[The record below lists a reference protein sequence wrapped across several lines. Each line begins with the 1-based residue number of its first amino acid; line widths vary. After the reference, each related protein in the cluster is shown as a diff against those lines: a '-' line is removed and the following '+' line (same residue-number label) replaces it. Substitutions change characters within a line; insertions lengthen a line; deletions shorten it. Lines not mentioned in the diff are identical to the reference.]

1 MRTLKGAE
9 RTECDFQAVFNLRLK
24 PVFRSVRAVVTVVA
38 LSLLN
43 RLPNGTS
50 KKPERMAGV
59 YTTNNCLKE
68 NQPCSTQET
77 YTTVKRLVNIISNLK
92 GNV

>member
-1 MRTLKGAE
+1 MRLPGSVQFATALPLA
-9 RTECDFQAVFNLRLK
+9 K
-24 PVFRSVRAVVTVVA
+24 PVFRSARAVVTEVA
-38 LSLLN
+38 LFLLN
-43 RLPNGTS
+43 WLSNGTY

-59 YTTNNCLKE
+59 YTTKSCLKK

-77 YTTVKRLVNIISNLK
+77 YATVKRLVNIISNLK